1 MLHQLV
7 ESKVIM
13 DDQELYTQVYGP
25 SMTPQILPYARV
37 RYVGGTIEIV
47 LVAYDNNNENHIIVG
62 FEPSDGLKEIL
73 DNCSWDNS

>member
-7 ESKVIM
+7 GIM
-13 DDQELYTQVYGP
+13 DNHELYKAVNGVGLMP
-25 SMTPQILPYARV
+25 KILPYARV
-37 RYVGGTIEIV
+37 RYSGGTIEVI

-62 FEPSDGLKEIL
+62 FEPSDGLAELL